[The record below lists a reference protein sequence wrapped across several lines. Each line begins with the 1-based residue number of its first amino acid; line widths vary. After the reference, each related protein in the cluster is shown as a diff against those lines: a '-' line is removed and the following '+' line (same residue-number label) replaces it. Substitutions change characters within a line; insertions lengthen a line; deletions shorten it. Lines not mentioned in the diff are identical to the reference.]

1 MNTLKFNY
9 NTHTNNYKTSMKEQ
23 EKKNGKNLGL
33 EMRRVS
39 QENEQHS

>member
-23 EKKNGKNLGL
+23 EKKKMG
-33 EMRRVS
+33 RTWAWR
-39 QENEQHS
+39 

>member
-23 EKKNGKNLGL
+23 EKKMG
-33 EMRRVS
+33 RTWAWR
-39 QENEQHS
+39 

>member
-23 EKKNGKNLGL
+23 ETKWEELGL
-33 EMRRVS
+33 GDEEGVPK
-39 QENEQHS
+39 E